1 VPLEHSVA
9 ETCFGLHLL
18 NAELCAES
26 FAQTPHKIDGGVWL
40 VSVKVT
46 NWEWMTCYK
55 CEKKILVVASA
66 VHPLCDECD
75 ADFDEWFN
83 KQLEVFK

>member
-1 VPLEHSVA
+1 MTV
-9 ETCFGLHLL
+9 
-18 NAELCAES
+18 
-26 FAQTPHKIDGGVWL
+26 Q
-40 VSVKVT
+40 VT

-55 CEKKILVVASA
+55 CEIRILVVASA

-75 ADFDEWFN
+75 ADFDKWFN

>member
-1 VPLEHSVA
+1 MTVEVRIWE
-9 ETCFGLHLL
+9 ET
-18 NAELCAES
+18 A
-26 FAQTPHKIDGGVWL
+26 
-40 VSVKVT
+40 
-46 NWEWMTCYK
+46 CYK
-55 CEKKILVVASA
+55 CNKNIVAVVTA

>member
-1 VPLEHSVA
+1 MAVKTTE
-9 ETCFGLHLL
+9 F
-18 NAELCAES
+18 EL
-26 FAQTPHKIDGGVWL
+26 TK
-40 VSVKVT
+40 
-46 NWEWMTCYK
+46 CYK
-55 CEKKILVVASA
+55 CEKNLLAVVGS